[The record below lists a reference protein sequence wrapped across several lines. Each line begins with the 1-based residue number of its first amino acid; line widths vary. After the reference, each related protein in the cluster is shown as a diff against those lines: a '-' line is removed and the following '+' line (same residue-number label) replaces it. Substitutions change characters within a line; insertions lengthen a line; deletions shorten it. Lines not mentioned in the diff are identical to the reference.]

1 MSRPGEGATFF
12 MLIPATA
19 VPPSDP
25 AAAEL
30 ELVTRSVDR
39 SSGGGETILVI
50 EDEDAMRE
58 VTRRALRRKGYRVLT
73 APDGITAL
81 ELLSGTDEPIQ
92 LLLTDVVMPHMLGK
106 DVADRAL
113 VLRPGLRVLYMSGYA
128 QPVLTSQGTLQPGVA
143 LIEKP
148 FSQDDLLMMVRAVL
162 DTPEPP
168 VG

>member
-1 MSRPGEGATFF
+1 
-12 MLIPATA
+12 
-19 VPPSDP
+19 
-25 AAAEL
+25 
-30 ELVTRSVDR
+30 
-39 SSGGGETILVI
+39 VI

-58 VTRRALRRKGYRVLT
+58 VTRRVLLRKGYRVLT
-73 APDGITAL
+73 ARDGVSAL
-81 ELLSGTDEPIQ
+81 ELLSGTEEPIQ

-162 DTPEPP
+162 DAPEPP